1 LHIILSIAE
10 ISEYDPTNIKINPNI
25 GGMLI
30 ITELKSKTF
39 PTNLFFLSLSF
50 LMNNISRIIEIRI
63 GR

>member
-10 ISEYDPTNIKINPNI
+10 ISEYDPANIKIKPNI

-30 ITELKSKTF
+30 NIELKSKTF
-39 PTNLFFLSLSF
+39 PINFFFLSFSF
-50 LMNNISRIIEIRI
+50 LMNLINRIIEIRI